1 MTDPLAQFT
10 PQVREWFS
18 RAFAAP
24 TEAQAQAWP
33 AIATG
38 EHVLISAPTGSGKTL
53 AAFIAALDELVREA
67 LASPQGLPDECR
79 VVYVSPLKAL
89 SNDIHKNLDLP
100 LAGIEARLAAAG
112 LPAPGIRKT
121 VRTGDT
127 PAAERARATRKP
139 PHLFVTTPE
148 SLYILLG
155 SEGGQRLLATART
168 VIVDEVHAVAG
179 NKRGS
184 HLALSLERLA
194 ELVEARAA
202 SEGRAGEL
210 VRVGLSATVKP
221 VDEVARFLTG
231 VGADGLRAARSC
243 RSSRA

>member
-1 MTDPLAQFT
+1 MTLDAFHPAVAAWFREELGTPTTAQ
-10 PQVREWFS
+10 E
-18 RAFAAP
+18 RAWESIRRRRHTLVA
-24 TEAQAQAWP
+24 
-33 AIATG
+33 
-38 EHVLISAPTGSGKTL
+38 APTGSGKTL
-53 AAFIAALDELVREA
+53 AAFLAALDELVREA
-67 LASPQGLPDECR
+67 LASPEGLPDECR

-89 SNDIHKNLDLP
+89 SNDIHRNLDLP

-127 PAAERARATRKP
+127 PAAERARAVRRP

-155 SEGGQRLLATART
+155 SPGGQRLLATART

-194 ELVEARAA
+194 ELVEAR
-202 SEGRAGEL
+202 GGEL
-210 VRVGLSATVKP
+210 VRVGLSATVSP
-221 VDEVARFLTG
+221 VGEVARFLAG
-231 VGADGLRAARSC
+231 GAADGTPQPC
-243 RSSRA
+243 TVVDVGH